1 MAYTFSKTPNHSYLR
16 TTTGP
21 PQWGTG
27 TPTFSVS
34 AWFRV
39 SNVTEA
45 HAIIRLEHIGE
56 NTRYVLYAAGKD
68 TYDPVKW
75 FSQTG
80 GNIYTA
86 SMGSFSADTWHHVLG
101 TAGGSTV
108 KLALDGAQIM
118 AEAAAEFP
126 DDDES
131 YVQIGG
137 DNVFIPAPTGSVA
150 EVAIYNIDL
159 SAASYYPARLALAKG
174 YSPACVFPQNL
185 IFYAPLV
192 RDLQDVKAGHTLTA
206 YNSPTVGE
214 HCPVRRPANSFPA
227 PYAPYVPPVTGSSWY
242 YNRKRLVA

>member
-1 MAYTFSKTPNHSYLR
+1 MAYTFAKTPSHSYLR

-21 PQWGTG
+21 PRWGTG

-68 TYDPVKW
+68 TNDPVKW

-86 SMGSFSADTWHHVLG
+86 SMESFLANTWHHVFA
-101 TAGGSTV
+101 TAGDSPYGTV

-159 SAASYYPARLALAKG
+159 SASAYYPARLALAKG
-174 YSPACVFPQNL
+174 FTPACVVPQNL

-192 RDLQDVKAGHTLTA
+192 RDLQDLKAGHTLTA
-206 YNSPTVGE
+206 YNSPTPGP

-227 PYAPYVPPVTGSSWY
+227 PYAPYVRSSWY

>member
-1 MAYTFSKTPNHSYLR
+1 MAYTFAKTPSHSYLR

-27 TPTFSVS
+27 PFSVS
-34 AWFRV
+34 AWFNV
-39 SNVTEA
+39 ANVTEA
-45 HAIIRLEHIGE
+45 HAIIRLEHIGT
-56 NTRYVLYAAGKD
+56 NTRYALYASGSD
-68 TYDPVKW
+68 TNDPVKW

-80 GNIYTA
+80 GSIYAA
-86 SMGSFSADTWHHVLG
+86 SMTSFLANTWHHVLA
-101 TAGGSTV
+101 TADDSTV
-108 KLALDGAQIM
+108 RLALDGAQIM

-137 DNVFIPAPTGSVA
+137 DNAYIPAPTGSVA

-159 SAASYYPARLALAKG
+159 SAASYYPARLSLAKG
-174 YSPACVFPQNL
+174 FSPACVFPQNL

-206 YNSPTVGE
+206 YNSPTVGD
-214 HCPVRRPANSFPA
+214 HCPVRRPANSYPA
-227 PYAPYVPPVTGSSWY
+227 RCAPYVPSVTGSSWY
-242 YNRKRLVA
+242 YNRKRRVA

>member
-21 PQWGTG
+21 PQWGTR

-39 SNVTEA
+39 SNLTEV
-45 HAIIRLEHIGE
+45 HTIIRLEHIGE
-56 NTRYVLYAAGKD
+56 NTRYVLSAAGED
-68 TYDPVKW
+68 TNDPVKW

-80 GNIYTA
+80 GSIYTA
-86 SMGSFSADTWHHVLG
+86 SMTSFSANTWHHVVG
-101 TAGGSTV
+101 TAGDSTV
-108 KLALDGAQIM
+108 KLALDGAQTM
-118 AEAAAEFP
+118 AEAEADFP

-137 DNVFIPAPTGSVA
+137 DNVFIPAPRGSVA

-159 SAASYYPARLALAKG
+159 SAASYYAARLALAKG
-174 YSPACVFPQNL
+174 FTPACVFPQNL

-192 RDLQDVKAGHTLTA
+192 RDLQDLRGGHTLTA
-206 YNSPTVGE
+206 YNSPTPGP

-227 PYAPYVPPVTGSSWY
+227 RCAPYVPSVTGSSWY
-242 YNRKRLVA
+242 YNRKRRVA